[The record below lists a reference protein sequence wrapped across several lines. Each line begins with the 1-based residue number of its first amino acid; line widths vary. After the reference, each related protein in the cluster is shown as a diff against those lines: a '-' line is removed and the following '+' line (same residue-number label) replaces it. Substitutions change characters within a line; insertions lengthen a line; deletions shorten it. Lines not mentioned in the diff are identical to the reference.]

1 VEEQATAFL
10 EKPAKNR
17 VIVGTEMEVDKREL
31 VEETRSKEKYK
42 KLMLEEELKLIKME
56 DRIDNLEEELE
67 INKINLME
75 IVEEGKVRH
84 RTLMDLLMLNKVK
97 GKMEVNVLV
106 TNFRPALMSAQ
117 DLQREFLELVWPVV
131 QRDVQ
136 LESKVL
142 NLS

>member
-1 VEEQATAFL
+1 MEEQATAFL

>member
-56 DRIDNLEEELE
+56 DRIDNLEELE

-75 IVEEGKVRH
+75 IVEEGKVGH

-97 GKMEVNVLV
+97 GKVEVNVLV